1 MDGLRAAAAKLERAV
16 KTVAA
21 AAEQPTGQQPSDNL
35 AHTCY
40 IAVYALLSAHWVA
53 GSAHH

>member
-21 AAEQPTGQQPSDNL
+21 AAEQLTGQQPSDDL
-35 AHTCY
+35 VHTCY
-40 IAVYALLSAHWVA
+40 VAVYALLSAHWVA
-53 GSAHH
+53 GTAQH